1 MAGITRPDSLAGV
14 ISALAEA
21 RSAGLPLAVA
31 GGRHAM
37 GGQQFCDG
45 GLLLD
50 TSSLDAVL
58 DFDEVNGTIETEA
71 GLQWPGLLAYLHEQQ
86 RDDGHAWAIA
96 QKQTGADRL
105 SLGGAL
111 SANVHGRG
119 LTMKPIVSDVEA
131 FTLVTAAGEVL
142 RCSRDENRELFSLVA
157 GGYGLFGVIYSI
169 RLRLVR
175 RRKLERVV
183 EISEIEGLVDA
194 FAQRIDDGFL
204 YGDFQFAID
213 PESDDFLRR
222 GVFSCYRPVDDSTP
236 IREDQSALTR
246 EDWQKLLYLAH
257 TDKRTAFE
265 LYARHYLGTSGQIYR
280 SDDHQFADYVDGYH
294 EALDAA
300 LAAPHP
306 ATEMITEVYVPRH
319 RLSDFMLEAAEDF
332 RKTGVDVVYG
342 TIRLI
347 ERDDDS
353 FLPWATQPYAGVIF
367 NVHTVHTAEGI
378 EHSATAFRRLID
390 LAIARDG
397 SYFLTYHRWAR
408 PDQVETCYPRIRE
421 FFDRKRRYDPDE
433 VFQSDWYRGYRG
445 AFASS

>member
-1 MAGITRPDSLAGV
+1 
-14 ISALAEA
+14 
-21 RSAGLPLAVA
+21 
-31 GGRHAM
+31 M

-45 GLLLD
+45 ALLLD
-50 TSSLDAVL
+50 TNALDAVL
-58 DFDEVNGTIETEA
+58 DFDDVNGTIEAEA
-71 GLQWPGLLAYLHEQQ
+71 GLQWPGLLAYLHEQR
-86 RDDGHAWAIA
+86 RDDGHTWAIA

-111 SANVHGRG
+111 SANAHGRG
-119 LTMKPIVSDVEA
+119 LTMRPIVSDVEA
-131 FTLVTAAGEVL
+131 FTLVTADGEVHE
-142 RCSRDENRELFSLVA
+142 CSRDENRELFSLVA

-169 RLRLVR
+169 RLRLVP

-183 EISEIEGLVDA
+183 EVREIEGLVDA
-194 FAQRIDDGFL
+194 FTQRINDGFS
-204 YGDFQFAID
+204 YGDFQFAIE

-236 IREDQSALTR
+236 IPGDQRALTR

-265 LYARHYLGTSGQIYR
+265 LYARHYLATSGQIYR

-306 ATEMITEVYVPRH
+306 ATEMITEVYVPRD

-347 ERDDDS
+347 ERDDES

-367 NVHTVHTAEGI
+367 NLHTVHTAEGI
-378 EHSATAFRRLID
+378 ERSASAFRRLID

-408 PDQVETCYPRIRE
+408 PDQLETCYPRIRE

-433 VFQSDWYRGYRG
+433 LFQSDWYRAYRG

>member
-1 MAGITRPDSLAGV
+1 
-14 ISALAEA
+14 
-21 RSAGLPLAVA
+21 
-31 GGRHAM
+31 M

-50 TSSLDAVL
+50 TTSLDAVL
-58 DFDEVNGTIETEA
+58 DFDEVNGTIEAEA
-71 GLQWPGLLAYLHEQQ
+71 GLQWPDLLAYLHEQQ
-86 RDDGHAWAIA
+86 RDDGPGWAIA

-131 FTLVTAAGEVL
+131 FTLVSADGEVL
-142 RCSRDENRELFSLVA
+142 KCSRDENRELFSLAA

-169 RLRLVR
+169 QLRLVR

-183 EISEIEGLVDA
+183 EIREIEGLIDA
-194 FAQRIDDGFL
+194 FTQRIDDGFL
-204 YGDFQFAID
+204 YGDFQFSIE

-236 IREDQSALTR
+236 ILDDQKALTR
-246 EDWQKLLYLAH
+246 ADWQKLLYLAH

-265 LYARHYLGTSGQIYR
+265 TYARHYLGTSGQIYL
-280 SDDHQFADYVDGYH
+280 SDAHQFADYVDGYH
-294 EALDAA
+294 EALDSA
-300 LAAPHP
+300 LAPPHP

-332 RKTGVDVVYG
+332 RNTGVDVVYG

-347 ERDDDS
+347 ERDDES
-353 FLPWATQPYAGVIF
+353 FLPWAKQAYAGVIF
-367 NVHTVHTAEGI
+367 NLHTVHTAEGI
-378 EHSATAFRRLID
+378 EHSASAFRRLID

-397 SYFLTYHRWAR
+397 SYFLTYHRWAT
-408 PDQVETCYPRIRE
+408 PQQLEACYPQIRR
-421 FFDRKRRYDPDE
+421 FFEEKRRYDPDE
-433 VFQSDWYRGYRG
+433 LFQSEWYRAYRS
-445 AFASS
+445 AFTSA

>member
-1 MAGITRPDSLAGV
+1 
-14 ISALAEA
+14 
-21 RSAGLPLAVA
+21 
-31 GGRHAM
+31 M

-50 TSSLDAVL
+50 TSSLDRVL
-58 DFDEVNGTIETEA
+58 DFDAVNGTIEAEA

-86 RDDGHAWAIA
+86 PDDGPAWAIA

-119 LTMKPIVSDVEA
+119 LTMKPIVGDVEA
-131 FTLVTAAGEVL
+131 FTLVTADGETL

-183 EISEIEGLVDA
+183 EIREIEGLVDA
-194 FAQRIDDGFL
+194 FTQRIDDGFL

-222 GVFSCYRPVDDSTP
+222 GVFSCYRPVDDSRP
-236 IREDQSALTR
+236 IPEDQRALTR

-280 SDDHQFADYVDGYH
+280 SDAHQFADYVDGYH

-319 RLSDFMLEAAEDF
+319 LLSDFMLEAGEDF

-347 ERDDDS
+347 ERDDES

-378 EHSATAFRRLID
+378 EHSASAFRRLID

-433 VFQSDWYRGYRG
+433 VFQSDWYRAYRG